1 MAQDEDAAAA
11 PSAAVWDK
19 INARIDLLELARDTL
34 TIRADEGVWEPSSP
48 GVSRKLLHVDT
59 DAGWQAFLVKVE
71 PGACVPPHGHPILEE
86 CLVLDGSFAIG
97 DEVVRQGDLH
107 LAFPGRDH
115 REIISA
121 SGALL
126 YIRAALTG

>member
-1 MAQDEDAAAA
+1 MAKDEDDAT

-19 INARIDLLELARDTL
+19 ISARIDHLESTRDTL

-59 DAGWQAFLVKVE
+59 EAGWQAFLIKVD
-71 PGACVPPHGHPILEE
+71 PGASVPPHGHPILEE
-86 CLVLDGSFAIG
+86 CLVLEGSFEIG
-97 DEVVRQGDLH
+97 DETVRQGDLH

-121 SGALL
+121 GGALL